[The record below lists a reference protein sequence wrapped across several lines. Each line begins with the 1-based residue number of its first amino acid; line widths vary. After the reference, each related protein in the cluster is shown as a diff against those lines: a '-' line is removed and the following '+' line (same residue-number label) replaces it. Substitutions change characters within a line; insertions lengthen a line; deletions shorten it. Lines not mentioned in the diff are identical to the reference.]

1 MRIVKLTKESKSNI
15 LENLLKR
22 SPNSYG
28 KFESAVAD
36 ILANVKSRGDDALF
50 EYTRNFDKADI
61 NPSNIVVTQE
71 EIDEAYSL
79 VDDKLLDVIRKAL
92 VNIRDYHE
100 KQKQYSWFDSK
111 PDGTILGQKVTALS
125 RVGVY
130 VPGGKAAYPSSVL
143 MNVMPAKVAGVEQ
156 IVMCTPPD
164 KEGKVYPTTLAAA
177 KEAGVDVIY
186 KVGGAQAIAAMAY
199 GTASDP
205 KVDKIVGPGNIYVAL
220 AKMAV
225 FGYVSIDSVA
235 GPSEIMVIADET
247 ANPRF
252 VAADLLSQA
261 EHDEMASA
269 ILVTTSEELAK
280 KVSAQID
287 EFLKELSRSEI
298 ISKSLENY
306 GYILVAD
313 SIDEAIEVANDIAS
327 EHLEIVTKDP
337 FNVMTKIKNA
347 GAIFLGEYSSEPL
360 GDYFAGPNHVLP
372 TNGTAKFFSP
382 LSVDDFIKKSSI
394 ISYSREAL
402 ELIHNDI
409 ETFAK
414 AEHLTAHANSIH
426 VRFEGD
432 K

>member
-1 MRIVKLTKESKSNI
+1 MVYKENSYEMDYVAFEKAIVENDVKMFILCNPYNPIGKVWKEDELKQIGEICKKHHVLVIVDEIHEDFVYGDHIHIPFYNVDESYKEFSVVLTAPSKTFNLAGLQTSNI
-15 LENLLKR
+15 
-22 SPNSYG
+22 
-28 KFESAVAD
+28 
-36 ILANVKSRGDDALF
+36 I
-50 EYTRNFDKADI
+50 
-61 NPSNIVVTQE
+61 
-71 EIDEAYSL
+71 
-79 VDDKLLDVIRKAL
+79 
-92 VNIRDYHE
+92 
-100 KQKQYSWFDSK
+100 
-111 PDGTILGQKVTALS
+111 
-125 RVGVY
+125 
-130 VPGGKAAYPSSVL
+130 
-143 MNVMPAKVAGVEQ
+143 
-156 IVMCTPPD
+156 
-164 KEGKVYPTTLAAA
+164 
-177 KEAGVDVIY
+177 
-186 KVGGAQAIAAMAY
+186 
-199 GTASDP
+199 
-205 KVDKIVGPGNIYVAL
+205 
-220 AKMAV
+220 
-225 FGYVSIDSVA
+225 
-235 GPSEIMVIADET
+235 IADEKLRKAYQETMNRYGVNEPNFLGIIACMT
-247 ANPRF
+247 AYNECELW
-252 VAADLLSQA
+252 V
-261 EHDEMASA
+261 DEM
-269 ILVTTSEELAK
+269 LEYVYDNFTYF
-280 KVSAQID
+280 D